1 MEDVTLSMPR
11 YWNSRRPEE
20 LDVRTACFP
29 VAVAK
34 VRLWCEPEL
43 KWVMLVE
50 DQPRICS
57 VMKLLWRKY
66 QTINTIGK
74 QQSIEVEAVQVSKDK
89 LAKKVKAKQYF
100 YHSFLSILNE
110 KLFKENVSCWPTLM
124 VFFYKNILY
133 NLLPYI
139 IRSLRFH
146 LVQTNQSLKRANSQ
160 S

>member
-1 MEDVTLSMPR
+1 MEDVTLSMLR

-20 LDVRTACFP
+20 LDVTACFP

-74 QQSIEVEAVQVSKDK
+74 QQSIEVEAAKVSKDK
-89 LAKKVKAKQYF
+89 LAKKVKAKHYF
-100 YHSFLSILNE
+100 HHWILQRIG
-110 KLFKENVSCWPTLM
+110 FMSTLQKRL
-124 VFFYKNILY
+124 FFYFMLTYFAGLLLKKYFVLY
-133 NLLPYI
+133 LAHFCYHTKTA
-139 IRSLRFH
+139 RYHF
-146 LVQTNQSLKRANSQ
+146 
-160 S
+160 